1 MSAGMRENSIPMG
14 SRTNQNQLL
23 RLPIRSSFPH
33 NRSKP
38 CQDNLSRKL
47 WLLQKL
53 AIVLL
58 FHFSTFPQGA
68 EPFLLLLKNIFVC
81 LCVSKT
87 I

>member
-58 FHFSTFPQGA
+58 FHFSTG
-68 EPFLLLLKNIFVC
+68 
-81 LCVSKT
+81 S
-87 I
+87 